1 MTYTKIIP
9 FFLAPLLIAS
19 SAMSQTGDWEAVQ
32 ALRSGTKIKVTLKHG
47 PTFDHCFFDGAS
59 DDQLFCI
66 SGRWPLPR
74 RKTYLRDDI
83 KAVYLTHNGPAIGL
97 GVGAGAG
104 AIIGA
109 SGDPVPGLG
118 RGGTALL
125 DAGLLGGLGAFFG
138 MVLDPFFHGRVVY
151 RSPQYPYK
159 DPYKGRDNPSL
170 PNGRN
175 ISQPPANVPSCLR
188 DGVTFQCV
196 DP

>member
-1 MTYTKIIP
+1 MTYTKIIS
-9 FFLAPLLIAS
+9 FLLAPLLIAS
-19 SAMSQTGDWEAVQ
+19 SAMSQTADWEVVQ
-32 ALRSGTKIKVTLKHG
+32 ALRNGTKIKVTLKHG
-47 PTFDHCFFDGAS
+47 PTFGHCFFDGAS
-59 DDQLFCI
+59 NDLLFCI
-66 SGRWPLPR
+66 SGRWPLSR
-74 RKTYLRDDI
+74 RKVYLRDDI

-151 RSPQYPYK
+151 RSPQ
-159 DPYKGRDNPSL
+159 DPHQSHNDPSL
-170 PNGRN
+170 PNGQKT
-175 ISQPPANVPSCLR
+175 SQPPANVPSCLR

-196 DP
+196 DQ

>member
-9 FFLAPLLIAS
+9 FLLAPLLIAS
-19 SAMSQTGDWEAVQ
+19 SAMSQTDDWEAVQ
-32 ALRSGTKIKVTLKHG
+32 ALRSGSKIKVTLKNR
-47 PTFDHCFFDGAS
+47 PTFGHCFFDGAS
-59 DDQLFCI
+59 DDQLVCT
-66 SGRWPLPR
+66 SRGGLLSR
-74 RKTYLRDDI
+74 RKLYLRDDI

-109 SGDPVPGLG
+109 TGDPVPGLG

-138 MVLDPFFHGRVVY
+138 MVLDPFFHGREVY
-151 RSPQYPYK
+151 LSPQ
-159 DPYKGRDNPSL
+159 DPYKGRDKPSL
-170 PNGRN
+170 PNGQN
-175 ISQPPANVPSCLR
+175 TNQPPANVPSCLR

-196 DP
+196 DQ

>member
-1 MTYTKIIP
+1 MTYTRIIP
-9 FFLAPLLIAS
+9 FLLAPLLIAS
-19 SAMSQTGDWEAVQ
+19 SAMSQTANWEAVQ
-32 ALRSGTKIKVTLKHG
+32 ALRNGTKIKVTLKHG
-47 PTFDHCFFDGAS
+47 PTFGHCFFDGAS

-66 SGRWPLPR
+66 SGRWPLSR
-74 RKTYLRDDI
+74 RKMYLRDDI

-109 SGDPVPGLG
+109 AGDPVPGLG

-138 MVLDPFFHGRVVY
+138 MVLDPFFHGREVY
-151 RSPQYPYK
+151 RSPQ

-170 PNGRN
+170 PNGQKT
-175 ISQPPANVPSCLR
+175 SQPPANVPSCLR

-196 DP
+196 DQ

>member
-1 MTYTKIIP
+1 MTYTRIIP
-9 FFLAPLLIAS
+9 LLLAPFLVAS
-19 SAMSQTGDWEAVQ
+19 SAMSQTADWEAVQ

-47 PTFDHCFFDGAS
+47 PTFGHCFFDGAS

-66 SGRWPLPR
+66 SGRWPLSR
-74 RKTYLRDDI
+74 RKMYLRDDI

-138 MVLDPFFHGRVVY
+138 MVLDPFFHGREVY
-151 RSPQYPYK
+151 RSPQDPYK
-159 DPYKGRDNPSL
+159 DRDKPSVHHGK
-170 PNGRN
+170 NTN
-175 ISQPPANVPSCLR
+175 QPPANVPSCLR

-196 DP
+196 DK